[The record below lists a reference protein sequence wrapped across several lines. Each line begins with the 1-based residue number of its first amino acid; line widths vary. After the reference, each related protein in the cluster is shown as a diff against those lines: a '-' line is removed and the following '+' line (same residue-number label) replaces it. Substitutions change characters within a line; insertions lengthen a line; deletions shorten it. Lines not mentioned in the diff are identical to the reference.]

1 MRENVVVII
10 PSLNPDEK
18 LMEVVKGLLEANFS
32 KILLV
37 DDGSDSL
44 HKKPFEEAS
53 TYNQCKVLVHEVN
66 KGKGRG
72 LKTAFKYVID
82 NYEDIDGVIT
92 VDGDNQHKVKDI
104 INCVDKMLEL
114 KDTVVLGCRD
124 FSGSDV
130 PQRSK
135 FGNNMTKNVFKYLC
149 GIKVSDTQTGL
160 RAIPAMYLQ
169 NMIDIVGERYEYETN
184 MLLEMKEQ
192 EIPFTEVSIETVY
205 IEENET
211 SHFNPLVDS
220 FKIYKVIF
228 KFMLSSISS
237 CVIDLVMFAIALACL
252 NNAFGDVIVDLFGSK
267 FNITI
272 MEATIIARIVS
283 SIFNYTMNK
292 KAVFK
297 SKSSVKS
304 TLIRYYVLCIVQMIV
319 SGGLVTGACMLLSIE
334 SEGITT
340 VIKAIIDTLLF
351 LVSFPIQRKWVF
363 KK

>member
-1 MRENVVVII
+1 MRENVAVII

-18 LMEVVKGLLEANFS
+18 LMEVVKGLVDAKFTR
-32 KILLV
+32 ILLV
-37 DDGSDSL
+37 DDGSDSA
-44 HKKPFEEAS
+44 HKKPFEEADE
-53 TYNQCKVLVHEVN
+53 YEQCTVLCHEVN

-72 LKTAFKYVID
+72 LKTAFQYVLD
-82 NYEDIDGVIT
+82 NMSDVDGVIT

-104 INCVDKMLEL
+104 IRCVDKMLEL
-114 KDTVVLGCRD
+114 KDTVILGCRD
-124 FSGSDV
+124 FSGDDV
-130 PQRSK
+130 PARSK

-160 RAIPAMYLQ
+160 RAIPAKYLQ
-169 NMIDIVGERYEYETN
+169 NMIDIAGERYEYETN

-192 EIPFTEVSIETVY
+192 EIPFAEVSIETVY

-220 FKIYKVIF
+220 IKIYKVIF

-237 CVIDLVMFAIALACL
+237 CIIDLTMFAIALALL
-252 NNAFGDVIVDLFGSK
+252 NNMFGDVLIDVFGESI
-267 FNITI
+267 NLTI
-272 MEATIIARIVS
+272 MEATVIARIIS
-283 SIFNYTMNK
+283 SIFNFTMNK

-297 SKSSVKS
+297 SKSPVKT
-304 TLIRYYVLCIVQMIV
+304 TLIRYYILCVIQMIV
-319 SGGLVTGACMLLSIE
+319 SGGLLTGICMLFGID
-334 SEGITT
+334 SEAMTT
-340 VIKAIIDTLLF
+340 VVKAIVDTLLF